1 MNYTKDK
8 LKNNINRLIDDM
20 VKEFGMTRQS
30 PTDKNLYFGKYCVV
44 QIYNEHE
51 IQIYTDIK
59 LIACLNKPYTTGSKT
74 HTVMRNYDKFKGIC
88 FASLRKFFKRLPEY
102 EKEYKNNIISQKI
115 DEMCG
120 DFNDTETI

>member
-59 LIACLNKPYTTGSKT
+59 LIASLNRSYMTGLKI

-88 FASLRKFFKRLPEY
+88 FASVKKFLTILPKV
-102 EKEYKNNIISQKI
+102 EKQIKEIKMNKKLNDVEK
-115 DEMCG
+115 
-120 DFNDTETI
+120 DFIED